1 MFMGLVV
8 DSRIKPPDVGILVL
22 QIGYEVRLA
31 EHNS

>member
-8 DSRIKPPDVGILVL
+8 DSRIKPPDVGILML
-22 QIGYEVRLA
+22 QIEYEVMLV